1 MTEDEDEGTC
11 LDNDALGAAWY
22 DEAELKA
29 QEYKGPFTV
38 EQIKDMTMDDY
49 GAHRKKLLTTI
60 QKTNWLQWQA
70 E

>member
-1 MTEDEDEGTC
+1 MTEEEDDGGTC
-11 LDNDALGAAWY
+11 LDGAALGAEWY
-22 DEAELKA
+22 DEAVLKA

-49 GAHRKKLLTTI
+49 GAHRNKLLTSVQ
-60 QKTNWLQWQA
+60 QKNWWQA